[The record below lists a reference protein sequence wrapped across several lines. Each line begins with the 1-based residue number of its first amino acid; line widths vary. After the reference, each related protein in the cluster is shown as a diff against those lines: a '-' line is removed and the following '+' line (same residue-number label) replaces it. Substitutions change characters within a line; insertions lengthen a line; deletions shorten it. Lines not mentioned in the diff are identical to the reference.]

1 MKSLEYLATRNAGRF
16 DIVEKDGPRTVFRLA
31 LDNGASG
38 IVEDWELFEGVNL
51 TFNDIPH
58 GSLTWKSSEPRSLHI
73 EWCQQGRGEI
83 ASANGKSYFIH
94 ERECAVH
101 DQRIIK
107 RQMRYPMPRYVGLTL
122 SIEYETGSST
132 LRAHDATGGV
142 DFNAL
147 RERYAGGDGCRIF
160 LPDDT
165 LASLLASFYRIDDR
179 ARIERMRLKALELV
193 ALLDATERPVWK
205 TFPYCTHD
213 HARARPAR
221 QQPGRRPRARRC
233 GALREHGPLH
243 VQAALPARLWAV
255 AHGVPPPMPR
265 RGRRASACGEPR
277 ERRQR
282 RGARGLPQPQQVRR
296 RLRRALRRDP
306 LGLARPRLTFGRPP
320 HHAGLRR
327 AA

>member
-73 EWCQQGRGEI
+73 EWCQQGRCEI

-213 HARARPAR
+213 HALALERALDLLGSNLDEDLALEDAARCANMSLSTFKQRFLHAYGLSPMAYRRQCRVEEGARLLAGSRESVASVAARVGYRNPSKFAAAFVERFGATPSAWRAR
-221 QQPGRRPRARRC
+221 G
-233 GALREHGPLH
+233 
-243 VQAALPARLWAV
+243 
-255 AHGVPPPMPR
+255 
-265 RGRRASACGEPR
+265 
-277 ERRQR
+277 
-282 RGARGLPQPQQVRR
+282 
-296 RLRRALRRDP
+296 
-306 LGLARPRLTFGRPP
+306 
-320 HHAGLRR
+320 
-327 AA
+327 

>member
-51 TFNDIPH
+51 TFNYIPH

-213 HARARPAR
+213 HALALERALDLLGSNLDEDLALEDAARCANMGLSTFKQRFLHAYGLSPMAYRRQCRVEEGARLLAGSRESVASVAARVGYRNPSKFAAAFVERFGATPSAWRAR
-221 QQPGRRPRARRC
+221 G
-233 GALREHGPLH
+233 
-243 VQAALPARLWAV
+243 
-255 AHGVPPPMPR
+255 
-265 RGRRASACGEPR
+265 
-277 ERRQR
+277 
-282 RGARGLPQPQQVRR
+282 
-296 RLRRALRRDP
+296 
-306 LGLARPRLTFGRPP
+306 
-320 HHAGLRR
+320 
-327 AA
+327 

>member
-193 ALLDATERPVWK
+193 ALLEEQSLAGTDGAVTLLEQGHIFDERLNLQTGRTH
-205 TFPYCTHD
+205 TFNKLD
-213 HARARPAR
+213 PA
-221 QQPGRRPRARRC
+221 A
-233 GALREHGPLH
+233 
-243 VQAALPARLWAV
+243 
-255 AHGVPPPMPR
+255 
-265 RGRRASACGEPR
+265 
-277 ERRQR
+277 
-282 RGARGLPQPQQVRR
+282 
-296 RLRRALRRDP
+296 
-306 LGLARPRLTFGRPP
+306 
-320 HHAGLRR
+320 
-327 AA
+327 